1 MNYIAQYN
9 DLLQRGEIP
18 ACRRV
23 KAVYARLAEETRTP
37 GQYVFDE
44 AKADRPIAFIER
56 FCRHSKGEWAGQPV
70 RLELFQKAFENYN
83 NGFVEEDYVVKSLA
97 TVRVEDALEDSC
109 RVLEEFKPAQ
119 RKVIYEAA
127 KADLNLDYFMNP
139 KFSAAHMKF
148 ILEQLQENKDVTW
161 LPVGKFHRNI
171 VSKPLT
177 REEISRIKM
186 RMESSEH
193 KDSVIADL
201 ERKKKESAKKPIKEG
216 KTKQGGE
223 R

>member
-1 MNYIAQYN
+1 M
-9 DLLQRGEIP
+9 
-18 ACRRV
+18 
-23 KAVYARLAEETRTP
+23 
-37 GQYVFDE
+37 
-44 AKADRPIAFIER
+44 
-56 FCRHSKGEWAGQPV
+56 
-70 RLELFQKAFENYN
+70 
-83 NGFVEEDYVVKSLA
+83 KSLA
-97 TVRVEDALEDSC
+97 TVRVKDALEDSC

-127 KADLNLDYFMNP
+127 EADLNLDYFMNP
-139 KFSAAHMKF
+139 KFSATHMRF

-161 LPVGKFHRNI
+161 LPVGKFHQNI

-177 REEISRIKM
+177 REEIARIKM

-201 ERKKKESAKKPIKEG
+201 ERKKKELEKSPIKKG
-216 KTKQGGE
+216 KPKQRGE

>member
-1 MNYIAQYN
+1 ME
-9 DLLQRGEIP
+9 DKEFDKL
-18 ACRRV
+18 
-23 KAVYARLAEETRTP
+23 TP
-37 GQYVFDE
+37 DE
-44 AKADRPIAFIER
+44 K
-56 FCRHSKGEWAGQPV
+56 K
-70 RLELFQKAFENYN
+70 ELFQKALENYN

-127 KADLNLDYFMNP
+127 EADLNLDYFMNP

-171 VSKPLT
+171 VAKPLT

-201 ERKKKESAKKPIKEG
+201 ERKKKESEKSPIKKG
-216 KTKQGGE
+216 KANQRGE

>member
-1 MNYIAQYN
+1 ME
-9 DLLQRGEIP
+9 DKEFDKL
-18 ACRRV
+18 
-23 KAVYARLAEETRTP
+23 TP
-37 GQYVFDE
+37 DE
-44 AKADRPIAFIER
+44 K
-56 FCRHSKGEWAGQPV
+56 K
-70 RLELFQKAFENYN
+70 ELFQKALENYN

-109 RVLEEFKPAQ
+109 KVLEEFKPAQ

-171 VSKPLT
+171 VAKPLT
-177 REEISRIKM
+177 REEISRISLKQI
-186 RMESSEH
+186 SS
-193 KDSVIADL
+193 
-201 ERKKKESAKKPIKEG
+201 G
-216 KTKQGGE
+216 
-223 R
+223 

>member
-1 MNYIAQYN
+1 ME
-9 DLLQRGEIP
+9 DKEFDKL
-18 ACRRV
+18 
-23 KAVYARLAEETRTP
+23 TP
-37 GQYVFDE
+37 DE
-44 AKADRPIAFIER
+44 K
-56 FCRHSKGEWAGQPV
+56 K
-70 RLELFQKAFENYN
+70 ELFQKAFENYN

-97 TVRVEDALEDSC
+97 TVRVKDALEDSC

-127 KADLNLDYFMNP
+127 KASLNLDYFMNP
-139 KFSAAHMKF
+139 KFSATHMRF

-161 LPVGKFHRNI
+161 LPVGKFHQNI

-177 REEISRIKM
+177 REEIARIKM

-201 ERKKKESAKKPIKEG
+201 ERKKKELEKSPIKKG
-216 KTKQGGE
+216 KPKQRGE